1 MFIFDADLEEETI
14 RSAVARYSTLIESRG
29 AEPGPIDFWGKRRF
43 AYELKHRW
51 EGYYVVL
58 QARAEPAAMEELHRV
73 LSLADEVLRHKIL
86 RIPEQVY
93 GKLTGSGSG
102 SASERRPERQAGSV
116 PERQAGSV
124 PERQAVPEPEPE
136 AGSAPEPDAAT
147 EPEPEREAEASV
159 TDA

>member
-1 MFIFDADLEEETI
+1 LRPYEVMFIFDADLEEETI
-14 RSAVARYSTLIESRG
+14 RSAVARYSTVIESRG

-93 GKLTGSGSG
+93 GKLAGSVPG
-102 SASERRPERQAGSV
+102 RQTGSV
-116 PERQAGSV
+116 PERQTGSV
-124 PERQAVPEPEPE
+124 PERAAATEPAAVAEPAPEPEPE
-136 AGSAPEPDAAT
+136 PEQPEPD
-147 EPEPEREAEASV
+147 REAEASV